1 MTLLA
6 RNGRLL
12 QNNASADGDGDTI
25 TSDGGL
31 KTFSVRA
38 TSFGG
43 GTVTLQTAPG
53 VGAVFADAKFEDGT
67 VIAFTA
73 NGDATVRV
81 ADGHI
86 YQAPISGSTSPSGVT
101 ARLD

>member
-1 MTLLA
+1 MALLD

-12 QNNASADGDGDTI
+12 QNDASADGDGDDI
-25 TSDGGL
+25 RSDGGL
-31 KTFSVRA
+31 KTFSVTA

-43 GTVTLQTAPG
+43 GTVTLQTAAG
-53 VGAVFADAKFEDGT
+53 VGAPFVDATFEDGT
-67 VIAFTA
+67 TIAFTA
-73 NGDATVRV
+73 NGVATVRV

-86 YQAPISGSTSPSGVT
+86 YRAPLAGSTSPSGVN

>member
-31 KTFSVRA
+31 KTFSVTA

-43 GTVTLQTAPG
+43 GAVTLQHSPDGTTFINAT
-53 VGAVFADAKFEDGT
+53 FEDGT

-73 NGDATVRV
+73 NGSATVRV

-86 YQAPISGSTSPSGVT
+86 YRAPISGSTSPSGVT

>member
-1 MTLLA
+1 MALLD

-12 QNNASADGDGDTI
+12 QDNASADGDGDTI
-25 TSDGGL
+25 VSDGGL
-31 KTFSVRA
+31 KTFSVTA

-43 GTVTLQTAPG
+43 GTVTLQTAAGLGEPF
-53 VGAVFADAKFEDGT
+53 VDATFEDGT

-73 NGDATVRV
+73 NGVATVRV

-86 YQAPISGSTSPSGVT
+86 YQAPISGSTTPSGVT